1 MESNQICNCLWACAR
16 LRVQPPAVWLRTF
29 FDASYR
35 QLPYFKPGDLSQVG
49 SGALGGVGVRG
60 VGGGRGVTHSIGWR

>member
-49 SGALGGVGVRG
+49 GGAGGLGVRG
-60 VGGGRGVTHSIGWR
+60 RAVGEALLTR